1 MRNTGPNKC
10 NQSGWFD
17 HVTNA
22 SLPTIRPRLLFVIWT
37 KAPFL
42 LQIIEAQTA
51 IIILFSRGGKFLG
64 RKISREEI
72 FAGGK
77 FRGRKISRNSIRSG
91 YYFRGRKISRKI
103 QIREYSENFL
113 HAKNLCYTVL
123 TTGIFPDKLKIA
135 KVVPIY
141 KKGENTQLCNYRPIS
156 LLPAISKV
164 IEKIMYS

>member
-17 HVTNA
+17 HVTDA
-22 SLPTIRPRLLFVIWT
+22 SLPTIRLGLLFVD
-37 KAPFL
+37 KCAVFV
-42 LQIIEAQTA
+42 ANY
-51 IIILFSRGGKFLG
+51 RGLDRYYNLIFAG
-64 RKISREEI
+64 RKISREEN

-113 HAKNLCYTVL
+113 HAKNWCYTVFNSATFL
-123 TTGIFPDKLKIA
+123 PMLIPLKTLRNFSNLHLKI
-135 KVVPIY
+135 
-141 KKGENTQLCNYRPIS
+141 
-156 LLPAISKV
+156 
-164 IEKIMYS
+164 YSG